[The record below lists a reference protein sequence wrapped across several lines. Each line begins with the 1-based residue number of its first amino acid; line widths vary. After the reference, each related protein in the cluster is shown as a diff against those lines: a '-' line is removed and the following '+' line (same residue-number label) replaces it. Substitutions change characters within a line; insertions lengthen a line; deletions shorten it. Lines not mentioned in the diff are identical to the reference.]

1 MTDRN
6 AAVATMAK
14 VKDALVGLAASGAM
28 VSGWDDGQAA
38 LLGVKA
44 EESASARIALGEDT
58 QTALGSA
65 IGEAELV
72 LMLDVFSRALDETQD
87 VGAAFARVIGIKRA
101 ATAGAPG
108 ADKALI
114 AAEQAFA
121 DALKGGLAPHAA
133 LASAYVSAAA
143 TARLAGASV
152 N

>member
-6 AAVATMAK
+6 AAIATMAK
-14 VKDALVGLAASGAM
+14 VKDTLVGLAASGAM

-58 QTALGSA
+58 GTALASA

-72 LMLDVFSRALDETQD
+72 LMLDVFSRTLDETRD
-87 VGAAFARVIGIKRA
+87 VGLAFAAVMGIKRA
-101 ATAGAPG
+101 ATAGVPG
-108 ADKALI
+108 ADEALA

-143 TARLAGASV
+143 TARLSSAST